1 MGSIVKG
8 SIHMQKS
15 VKAHRNSLLRKIVTI
30 VFLPIIII
38 IWMTGW
44 TLTQIGDQ
52 GEPTNINQ
60 KTLQTYPGFK
70 AHQKE
75 SKATDEEPRIANE
88 PVIA

>member
-1 MGSIVKG
+1 
-8 SIHMQKS
+8 
-15 VKAHRNSLLRKIVTI
+15 
-30 VFLPIIII
+30 
-38 IWMTGW
+38 MTGW